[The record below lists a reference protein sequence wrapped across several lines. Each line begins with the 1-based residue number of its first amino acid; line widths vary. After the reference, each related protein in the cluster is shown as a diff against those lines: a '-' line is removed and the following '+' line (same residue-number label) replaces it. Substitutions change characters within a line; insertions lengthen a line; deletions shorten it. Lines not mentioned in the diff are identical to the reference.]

1 MAELLPS
8 ARMIYLVRNPVER
21 MRSQFLHQ
29 RLLGEESDPVER
41 ALRANPSYLDFS
53 RYAYQL
59 DQYLDVFPRE
69 QVLVLVSEELR
80 SDRANAMARVY
91 RFLGLG
97 EESPP
102 EVVEQEFHRTAE
114 KRVLRPNF
122 EALHRLPGYTTASR
136 LVPGSVR
143 QATLRWRT
151 RGIDPSEAEI
161 SEDLRRELEA
171 ELAEDVASAA
181 SVPRSRV
188 RRMGDRLMNVLHVV
202 DSDERRGG
210 EVFAADLVRAL
221 DHRIG
226 QRVFLLRRHDGPTR
240 VRFDATTVAPTV
252 PQAWD
257 ARARDVR
264 AAARLRREIASW
276 KPDIVQSHGGDS
288 VKIVAAASV
297 GAKTRVIHRWIGAP
311 SPKITRGVGRVGAAA
326 ILSTGSATVAV
337 SDAVRCQILDRFW
350 LPIDRVVTIPNAVDP
365 ARVRVD
371 RPRDLVRKDLSVP
384 E

>member
-1 MAELLPS
+1 MTTLPNFIVIGAMKAGTDALWEYLRAHPQVFMSETKELDYFAEGLNWSLGSCWYESQFDGSGTALAVGEASTSYAKYPLYRGVPERMMELLPS

-29 RLLGEESDPVER
+29 KLLGEESDPVER
-41 ALRANPSYLDFS
+41 ALRVNPSYLDFS

-69 QVLVLVSEELR
+69 HVLVLVSEELR

-136 LVPGSVR
+136 FVPGSVR

-161 SEDLRRELEA
+161 SGDLRRELEA
-171 ELAEDVASAA
+171 ELAEDVA
-181 SVPRSRV
+181 
-188 RRMGDRLMNVLHVV
+188 
-202 DSDERRGG
+202 
-210 EVFAADLVRAL
+210 
-221 DHRIG
+221 
-226 QRVFLLRRHDGPTR
+226 
-240 VRFDATTVAPTV
+240 
-252 PQAWD
+252 
-257 ARARDVR
+257 
-264 AAARLRREIASW
+264 RLRAFLGPGFDGWGIA
-276 KPDIVQSHGGDS
+276 
-288 VKIVAAASV
+288 
-297 GAKTRVIHRWIGAP
+297 
-311 SPKITRGVGRVGAAA
+311 
-326 ILSTGSATVAV
+326 
-337 SDAVRCQILDRFW
+337 
-350 LPIDRVVTIPNAVDP
+350 
-365 ARVRVD
+365 
-371 RPRDLVRKDLSVP
+371 
-384 E
+384 